1 VTGLPRASRTTT
13 SMTTAVVPVSN
24 GLGSWRASARSVDVQ
39 KTAPISPALLTRF
52 IPGSEA
58 LASLFQAR
66 QRLRST
72 FSRCHASVARFNSA
86 LERRVYTPDGKRGA
100 AVLRPPSGGTY

>member
-1 VTGLPRASRTTT
+1 
-13 SMTTAVVPVSN
+13 MTTAVVPVSN

-58 LASLFQAR
+58 LASLF
-66 QRLRST
+66 
-72 FSRCHASVARFNSA
+72 
-86 LERRVYTPDGKRGA
+86 
-100 AVLRPPSGGTY
+100 